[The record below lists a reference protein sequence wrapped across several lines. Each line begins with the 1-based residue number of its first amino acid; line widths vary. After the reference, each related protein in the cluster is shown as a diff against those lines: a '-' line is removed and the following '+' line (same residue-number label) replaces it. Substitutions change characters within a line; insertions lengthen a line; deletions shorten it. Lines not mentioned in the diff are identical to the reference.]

1 MLGARGEAEP
11 IFTLSQTGLGM
22 FSLYS
27 GAAQAGV
34 FFNISSCCCYRVE
47 NSGYRRK
54 KPLLL

>member
-34 FFNISSCCCYRVE
+34 FFNISS
-47 NSGYRRK
+47 
-54 KPLLL
+54 